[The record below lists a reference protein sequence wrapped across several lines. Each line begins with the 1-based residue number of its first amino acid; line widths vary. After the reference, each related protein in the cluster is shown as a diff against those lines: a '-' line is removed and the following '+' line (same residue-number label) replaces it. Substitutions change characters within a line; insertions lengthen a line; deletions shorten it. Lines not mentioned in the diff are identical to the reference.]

1 MFGKKTV
8 SDSMLDAVKSVVSG
22 VQEDATGTQL
32 ETGDAVVVVEGDHDG
47 MTGTI
52 VEFASTGRAVVQLDK
67 GRRVTISNR
76 EIVSEQAAEK
86 LDPVGQEDGDIDN
99 DGDSD
104 DSDEYLMK
112 RRKAIKKA
120 MKSEASSCGSSDK
133 KKSYK

>member
-22 VQEDATGTQL
+22 VQEDATGAQL
-32 ETGDAVVVVEGDHDG
+32 ETGDAVIVVEGDYDG

-52 VEFASTGRAVVQLDK
+52 VEFASTGRAVVQLNK
-67 GRRVTISNR
+67 GRCVTISNR
-76 EIVSEQAAEK
+76 EMVSEQAAEK

-120 MKSEASSCGSSDK
+120 MKSEASACGSSDK